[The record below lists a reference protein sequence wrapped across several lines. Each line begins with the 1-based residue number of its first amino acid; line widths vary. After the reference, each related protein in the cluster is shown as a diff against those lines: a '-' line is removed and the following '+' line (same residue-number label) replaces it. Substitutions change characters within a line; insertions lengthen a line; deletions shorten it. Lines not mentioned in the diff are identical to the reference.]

1 MELINI
7 SIKINIANSFL
18 LINNKVLIFSLSFHK
33 ILLYYF
39 NSFIASILMLTVL
52 PSLLINLKINRK
64 NSNILN
70 VVNIF
75 IKNAYNNI
83 MIKTFKNNN

>member
-1 MELINI
+1 
-7 SIKINIANSFL
+7 
-18 LINNKVLIFSLSFHK
+18 
-33 ILLYYF
+33 
-39 NSFIASILMLTVL
+39 MLTVL
-52 PSLLINLKINRK
+52 PSLLINLNINRK